1 MLPLFFARP
10 FTSARTEW
18 LIQVGNF
25 LQKLISVDAG
35 KTDQGMAM
43 GRVVLLWVLLC
54 ATAQASEMMDRLA
67 ALEKDP
73 AKREQAYAAAEER
86 ILLCSKCH
94 GKDGNSKRDYIPN
107 LAGQNPQ
114 YLFDAFEKYVDG
126 QRTDFVMNQ
135 AAKLLTINERV
146 NIALQPAEGRAT
158 FRGGAGPG
166 AGGAGRPT
174 LCHRLRHLPWR
185 WGHGARRL
193 PAHRRAIAGLPDP
206 RLAALPGQGPESGR
220 LADAGG
226 GGVAQ

>member
-1 MLPLFFARP
+1 
-10 FTSARTEW
+10 
-18 LIQVGNF
+18 
-25 LQKLISVDAG
+25 
-35 KTDQGMAM
+35 M

-54 ATAQASEMMDRLA
+54 ASVQASEMMDRLA
-67 ALEKDP
+67 ALEQDP

-146 NIALQPAEGRAT
+146 NIAYYFSQQKVLPRAEAAPDKALVERGAQRFATVCVTCHGEQALGRDG
-158 FRGGAGPG
+158 FPR
-166 AGGAGRPT
+166 
-174 LCHRLRHLPWR
+174 
-185 WGHGARRL
+185 
-193 PAHRRAIAGLPDP
+193 IAGQPRPYLTHALQRYRDKDP
-206 RLAALPGQGPESGR
+206 SRAGSPMLAVAGLLSDDDITALTAYLSQ
-220 LADAGG
+220 LQAAN
-226 GGVAQ
+226 

>member
-1 MLPLFFARP
+1 
-10 FTSARTEW
+10 
-18 LIQVGNF
+18 
-25 LQKLISVDAG
+25 
-35 KTDQGMAM
+35 M

-54 ATAQASEMMDRLA
+54 GVAQASEMMDRLA

-146 NIALQPAEGRAT
+146 NIAYYFSQQKVVPRTEAAPDKALVEQ
-158 FRGGAGPG
+158 GAQ
-166 AGGAGRPT
+166 RFVT
-174 LCHRLRHLPWR
+174 VCVTCHGDKAM
-185 WGHGARRL
+185 GHDGFPR
-193 PAHRRAIAGLPDP
+193 IAGQPRAYLTHALQRYRDKDP
-206 RLAALPGQGPESGR
+206 SRAGSPMLAVAGLLSEDDIATLTAYLSQLQGP
-220 LADAGG
+220 D
-226 GGVAQ
+226 